1 MIDSRILQM
10 MLAKGVGDA
19 AIRRFFTLL
28 LEEDK
33 SVDDVFISKSNLL
46 DFGFSPQ
53 NIENIFAQQN
63 EQTAQKIAKEL
74 TDCKVEMLTMLDS
87 QYPAAFKHEKG
98 AQQPP
103 VLFAK
108 GNIDLLNNPAV
119 GFCGSRKAS
128 IKGINITADCAKQ
141 LVEQK
146 ITVVSGYASGTDLA
160 AHNSALKQGGNTVFV
175 LAEGILRYTVKNEV
189 RDLLKDDNHVFLSQ
203 FWPTMTWNA
212 GNAMKRNGIIIGLSQ
227 AMILV
232 ESGKTGGTFAAGEEA
247 LRRGCPLFVIDFA
260 KPEVS
265 AEANPYF
272 IGAGGMPIRGRQGIP
287 RLEAVLNTVK
297 TRYAVL
303 TDSLK
308 DCDTIIPTGEQL
320 RMNI

>member
-28 LEEDK
+28 TEK
-33 SVDDVFISKSNLL
+33 KVSVDEVFSAKHKLL
-46 DFGFSPQ
+46 DFGFGQQIVDS
-53 NIENIFAQQN
+53 IFALET
-63 EQTAQKIAKEL
+63 EQAAKRIAKEL
-74 TDCKVEMLTMLDS
+74 FDRGITMLTLLDNK
-87 QYPAAFKHEKG
+87 YPKALKSTKDIL
-98 AQQPP
+98 QPP
-103 VLFAK
+103 VLFIK

-128 IKGINITADCAKQ
+128 LKGINITADCARQ
-141 LVEQK
+141 LVEQN

-160 AHNSALKQGGNTVFV
+160 AHCAALRQGGNTVFV
-175 LAEGILRYTVKNEV
+175 LAEGILRYSVKNEV
-189 RDLLKDDNHVFLSQ
+189 RELLNDDNHVFVSQ
-203 FWPTMTWNA
+203 FLPTMTWNA

-232 ESGKTGGTFAAGEEA
+232 ESGKTGGTFAAGEES
-247 LRRGCPLFVIDFA
+247 LKRGCPLFVIDFA

-272 IGAGGMPIRGRQGIP
+272 IEAGGSPIRGKKGIP
-287 RLEAVLNTVK
+287 CLEEVLSVVRK
-297 TRYAVL
+297 RYPL
-303 TDSLK
+303 TH
-308 DCDTIIPTGEQL
+308 IIKNNSSSIVFGEQL
-320 RMNI
+320 KMNI